1 MRNRIKNITLT
12 YGVNLLFVA
21 LLLAFAGGL
30 SALGLDGAF
39 SVVFFFAV
47 IVSLLPVVNYLH
59 TIIDSY
65 ISPIRYNDLYVQTVD
80 SILNI
85 ESFDEV
91 LRTTFDQILDLIS
104 VGTGMLIFYYH
115 DRDEFNIF
123 YQKNRR
129 RKIIRNARI
138 SKDNMLFRVI
148 NGPEDVIV
156 RSKLNPSI
164 HFENSII
171 AELDRLGGEV
181 VVPIYYH
188 EMFLGLIVT
197 GGQRRRFSPG
207 EIRLLR
213 IFASKIAI
221 LSVNRFFFNEIVKK
235 KELEKEYELAARV
248 QKKFLPPTGAVIG
261 RFELRVYHET
271 ASLMIREFYDV
282 FENDAGEDDIRIS
295 AYRIKSGIA
304 GTSILMPG
312 VQSVLQSFARLG
324 LSPSGVLARMKRII
338 RAKHLHA
345 QDLFIMHGSLKQNG
359 EFFFSSY
366 GYPAPLVYR
375 RGGGLHPHRREGR
388 GATQSL
394 RMQPG
399 DIMIL
404 CCDSFYRALVENL
417 PAFADVIERNHGAP
431 LSRLRSAMIRS
442 LAESTGQGS
451 SDRLLI
457 MVRMEER
464 S

>member
-1 MRNRIKNITLT
+1 MRNRIKNIALT

-21 LLLAFAGGL
+21 LLLAVAGGL
-30 SALGLDGAF
+30 AALGLDGIF
-39 SVVFFFAV
+39 SVIFFFAV
-47 IVSLLPVVNYLH
+47 VFSLLPVVNYLH
-59 TIIDSY
+59 TMIDSY

-91 LRTTFDQILDLIS
+91 LRTTFNQILDLIS

-148 NGPEDVIV
+148 NCPEDIIV

-164 HFENSII
+164 HFEGSII
-171 AELDRLGGEV
+171 TELDRLGGEV

-188 EMFLGLIVT
+188 DMFLGLIVT
-197 GGQRRRFSPG
+197 GGHHRRFSPG
-207 EIRLLR
+207 EIRLLK

-221 LSVNRFFFNEIVKK
+221 LSVNRFFFGEIVRK
-235 KELEKEYELAARV
+235 KELEKEYDLATRV
-248 QKKFLPPTGAVIG
+248 QKKFLPAAGAVIG
-261 RFELRVYHET
+261 KFEIRIYHET

-282 FENDAGEDDIRIS
+282 FENDAVDDDVRIS
-295 AYRIKSGIA
+295 AYRIKGNIA

-312 VQSVLQSFARLG
+312 VHSVLQSFARLG
-324 LSPSGVLARMKRII
+324 LSPSGVLTRMKRII
-338 RAKHLHA
+338 RAKRLHA
-345 QDLFIMHGSLKQNG
+345 QDLIIMHGSLRRNG
-359 EFFFSSY
+359 EFVFSSY

-404 CCDSFYRALVENL
+404 CCDSFHGVLVENL
-417 PAFADVIERNHGAP
+417 ASYGDLIERNHGAP
-431 LSRLRSAMIRS
+431 LSRLRSYIVRALSESVVDGTSDS
-442 LAESTGQGS
+442 L
-451 SDRLLI
+451 LV
-457 MVRMEER
+457 MVRMEDR
-464 S
+464 I

>member
-1 MRNRIKNITLT
+1 MKNRIKNIALT
-12 YGVNLLFVA
+12 YGVNLLFVS

-30 SALGLDGAF
+30 AMLELDGIF

-47 IVSLLPVVNYLH
+47 IFTLLPVVNYLH
-59 TIIDSY
+59 TIIDSF
-65 ISPIRYNDLYVQTVD
+65 ISPIRYNDLYVQAVD

-91 LRTTFDQILDLIS
+91 LRATFDQILNLIS

-115 DRDEFNIF
+115 DREEFNIF

-138 SKDNMLFRVI
+138 SKDNILFRVI

-156 RSKLNPSI
+156 RSKLNPAI
-164 HFENSII
+164 HFEGSIT

-188 EMFLGLIVT
+188 EIFLGLIIT
-197 GGQRRRFSPG
+197 GGRRRRFSPG
-207 EIRLLR
+207 EIRLLK

-221 LSVNRFFFNEIVKK
+221 LSINRFFFGEIVRK

-248 QKKFLPPTGAVIG
+248 QKKFLPPAGAVIG
-261 RFELRVYHET
+261 RFEIRVFHET

-282 FENDAGEDDIRIS
+282 FENDAVEDDVRIS
-295 AYRIKSGIA
+295 AYRIKGNLA

-324 LSPSGVLARMKRII
+324 LSPPGVLARMKRII
-338 RAKHLHA
+338 RARRLDA
-345 QDLFIMHGSLKQNG
+345 QDLIIMHGSLHRDG
-359 EFFFSSY
+359 EFIFSSY
-366 GYPAPLVYR
+366 GYPDPLVYR
-375 RGGGLHPHRREGR
+375 RGEGLQPHRREGR
-388 GATQSL
+388 GSARSL
-394 RMQPG
+394 RMRPG

-404 CCDSFYRALVENL
+404 CCDSFYRTIIGNL
-417 PAFADVIERNHGAP
+417 PGFGELIERDSGAP
-431 LSRLRSAMIRS
+431 LSRLRSSMVRS
-442 LAESTGQGS
+442 LSEDRPAATN
-451 SDRLLI
+451 DRLLV
-457 MVRMEER
+457 MVRMGEGA
-464 S
+464 

>member
-171 AELDRLGGEV
+171 AELDRLVAAGRAV
-181 VVPIYYH
+181 
-188 EMFLGLIVT
+188 F
-197 GGQRRRFSPG
+197 
-207 EIRLLR
+207 
-213 IFASKIAI
+213 
-221 LSVNRFFFNEIVKK
+221 VN
-235 KELEKEYELAARV
+235 
-248 QKKFLPPTGAVIG
+248 
-261 RFELRVYHET
+261 
-271 ASLMIREFYDV
+271 S
-282 FENDAGEDDIRIS
+282 
-295 AYRIKSGIA
+295 
-304 GTSILMPG
+304 
-312 VQSVLQSFARLG
+312 QSS
-324 LSPSGVLARMKRII
+324 
-338 RAKHLHA
+338 
-345 QDLFIMHGSLKQNG
+345 
-359 EFFFSSY
+359 
-366 GYPAPLVYR
+366 
-375 RGGGLHPHRREGR
+375 
-388 GATQSL
+388 
-394 RMQPG
+394 
-399 DIMIL
+399 
-404 CCDSFYRALVENL
+404 
-417 PAFADVIERNHGAP
+417 AP
-431 LSRLRSAMIRS
+431 LSRMSHSRP
-442 LAESTGQGS
+442 
-451 SDRLLI
+451 LI
-457 MVRMEER
+457 
-464 S
+464 